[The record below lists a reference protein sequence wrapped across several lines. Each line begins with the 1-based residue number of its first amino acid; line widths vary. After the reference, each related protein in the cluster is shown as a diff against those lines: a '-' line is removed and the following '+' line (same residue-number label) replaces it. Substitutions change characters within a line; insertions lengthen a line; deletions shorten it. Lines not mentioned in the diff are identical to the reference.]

1 MALFPVRIHA
11 TRFKEIRQRRRKYCS
26 QHQSCSS
33 LSSSDRQRR
42 LPPASGEFTNICLSG
57 SEHRILHWV
66 RCIIREAYAVI
77 DFEEVEEMDGELVV
91 PDDPLGLGLAVLRI
105 WVRFFKGNT
114 QWQFVVNLGLSLE
127 IFMKGL
133 GGVVYSSESGQ
144 G

>member
-1 MALFPVRIHA
+1 M
-11 TRFKEIRQRRRKYCS
+11 
-26 QHQSCSS
+26 
-33 LSSSDRQRR
+33 
-42 LPPASGEFTNICLSG
+42 
-57 SEHRILHWV
+57 
-66 RCIIREAYAVI
+66 EAI
-77 DFEEVEEMDGELVV
+77 DSELVV

-133 GGVVYSSESGQ
+133 SGVTYSSEVGQ

>member
-1 MALFPVRIHA
+1 MR
-11 TRFKEIRQRRRKYCS
+11 
-26 QHQSCSS
+26 
-33 LSSSDRQRR
+33 
-42 LPPASGEFTNICLSG
+42 

-77 DFEEVEEMDGELVV
+77 DFEDEEMDGELVV

-133 GGVVYSSESGQ
+133 S
-144 G
+144 